1 MSNQGSNF
9 GLELGV
15 IWDLLDSATEPAPSH
30 RNRTITQ
37 WADVMVRAKRRL
49 LALRNQATAVDSEIA
64 ELQSQVDELT
74 AQLRAIPLDA
84 IAQLVIESNN
94 TEREIES
101 DNTEREIVNDWL
113 RSVGY
118 WKSLGL
124 D

>member
-1 MSNQGSNF
+1 VSNQGSNF

-37 WADVMVRAKRRL
+37 WAEVMVRAKRRV
-49 LALRNQATAVDSEIA
+49 LALRNQAAVVDDEIA
-64 ELQSQVDELT
+64 VLQSQVNELT
-74 AQLRAIPLDA
+74 AQLRSIPLDA
-84 IAQLVIESNN
+84 IAQLVIEG
-94 TEREIES
+94 
-101 DNTEREIVNDWL
+101 DNEEREIVNDWL
-113 RSVGY
+113 RLVGY